1 MGGLG
6 GSVGRWGLLGRAR
19 VRPVWGGCGG
29 GVGRCGGC
37 VGRGCVGRARGQCG
51 AVWEGQCE
59 GYKGPTR

>member
-29 GVGRCGGC
+29 GVGRCGGGEKEAFSWLASRAGAAG
-37 VGRGCVGRARGQCG
+37 GRRVAS
-51 AVWEGQCE
+51 EG
-59 GYKGPTR
+59 